1 MFSLFSPLTGK
12 TENVLCEFYF
22 HSLCG
27 EHLVE
32 GEATPSMIIVL
43 LFELFFFSVF
53 LSFICCVLPL
63 QYNDIFSRPDTT
75 LCAPGCAPPVQMLSI
90 GFNSAGSLRAVL
102 RL

>member
-43 LFELFFFSVF
+43 LFEQFFFQFSYLLYFVFCLYSITIFLAGQTPPSVRQGAHHQF
-53 LSFICCVLPL
+53 KCC
-63 QYNDIFSRPDTT
+63 R
-75 LCAPGCAPPVQMLSI
+75 
-90 GFNSAGSLRAVL
+90 
-102 RL
+102 